1 MLANSKPI
9 AWALDGYPVY
19 GYVEPDG
26 SALLALESD
35 GGHNY
40 GTYGYHYHARG
51 TYNAGTNSWTPSSP
65 YMMSAM
71 HGTVTN
77 YGSQI
82 DTQPSVSGLRGNN
95 TGGYTASPLSGATV
109 TALKNPVALTTDGS
123 GNLIKNVSGIASADS
138 YLMRYT
144 VGVNSYDLCWKLNRS
159 PITKIALPPIGIIR
173 IYTAPV
179 WNR

>member
-1 MLANSKPI
+1 
-9 AWALDGYPVY
+9 
-19 GYVEPDG
+19 
-26 SALLALESD
+26 
-35 GGHNY
+35 
-40 GTYGYHYHARG
+40 
-51 TYNAGTNSWTPSSP
+51 
-65 YMMSAM
+65 MMSAM